1 MAIQVTSQE
10 YHDGV
15 GLTWD
20 DTGQPLSKREGQA
33 WWAGWDEGRKDGQI
47 DMQEE
52 MADEIE
58 RLREA
63 LRKIIKLDDD
73 WVPETNDDYD
83 GIVYEHCANIARAA
97 LGEKE

>member
-10 YHDGV
+10 YHGGE

-20 DTGQPLSKREGQA
+20 DTGLPLSKREGQA

-63 LRKIIKLDDD
+63 LRDVSKIKCEICCQYGRLHDK
-73 WVPETNDDYD
+73 
-83 GIVYEHCANIARAA
+83 ARTA
-97 LGEKE
+97 LGGEE